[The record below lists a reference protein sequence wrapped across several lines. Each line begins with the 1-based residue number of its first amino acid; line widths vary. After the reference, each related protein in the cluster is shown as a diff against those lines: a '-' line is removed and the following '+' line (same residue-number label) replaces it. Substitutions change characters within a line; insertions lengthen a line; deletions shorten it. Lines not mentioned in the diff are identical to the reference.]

1 MASKPTAQHQSPGEP
16 AKAALPY
23 DANVSER
30 ASFLTIAVDGELVA
44 LPLMALGRAS
54 LRSDAASMVL
64 EFSRN
69 VVKIEGRRLDHLF
82 DEILMC
88 KVRLI
93 RVGRHPICTVESIRM
108 SQSAGICGSAD

>member
-1 MASKPTAQHQSPGEP
+1 MPLKPTAQFLSSGET

-30 ASFLTIAVDGELVA
+30 ASFLTIAIDGELVA
-44 LPLMALGRAS
+44 LPLMALGRAA
-54 LRSDAASMVL
+54 LRSDSASIVL

-88 KVRLI
+88 RVRLI
-93 RVGRHPICTVESIRM
+93 RVGRHPICTVESIRII
-108 SQSAGICGSAD
+108 QAAGICGSAG